1 MKNIPITKAQIKKIH
16 ALVNSLRLDDDN
28 YRALLFRF
36 GAETSKELSKDEAI
50 KFIEELTKIDK
61 EQQLRNKDTKP
72 TGVQLKGRLVYFNRK
87 KKATDNQ
94 IDYIAGLW
102 LKLSDNKDYKS
113 LMWFIKRITLKLYM
127 HIECISVQE
136 ASNIIVALEKWSK
149 QKEINL

>member
-61 EQQLRNKDTKP
+61 EQQLRNKNTKP

-102 LKLSDNKDYKS
+102 FKLSENKDYKS

-127 HIECISVQE
+127 HIESISVQE
-136 ASNIIVALEKWSK
+136 ASNIIVVLEKWSK

>member
-1 MKNIPITKAQIKKIH
+1 M
-16 ALVNSLRLDDDN
+16 
-28 YRALLFRF
+28 
-36 GAETSKELSKDEAI
+36 
-50 KFIEELTKIDK
+50 TKIDK

-72 TGVQLKGRLVYFNRK
+72 TGVQIKGRLVYFNRK

-136 ASNIIVALEKWSK
+136 ASNIIIALEKWSK